1 MEKKYFKI
9 KYNDLYYKNILI
21 KKEYQNF
28 IESFQ
33 NSFPNI
39 EENKLLFQCEINSKK
54 YTFSNQKEYSIF
66 IQNIS
71 KFPKFIKL
79 SYKYINFD
87 LKIHNGIQCN
97 FCGLLPIIGNRF
109 KCSVCL
115 DYNLCDKCEKEIGEN
130 HKHCFIKLRNNES
143 INLIKSKMNYICLN
157 KNYKFNT
164 LNNNNIFPI
173 FVELL
178 NSGNVSWSNPCYFSC
193 LENESD
199 LSGKFIKI
207 LKDIHIEEKIK
218 IKIILDLSNIKKDG
232 IYKSVWCLKN
242 EKNQFF
248 GEKITFYINCKF
260 ENEKIKEN
268 IKTIKLNKIKVI
280 KSRNSNNIDYLN
292 LMKEMKNEY
301 KILLNVNDFIII
313 NALMNTRG
321 NKKLAFE
328 NLCTQIKFSSCV
340 KKLLEKN

>member
-9 KYNDLYYKNILI
+9 KYNDMYYKNIFI

-28 IESFQ
+28 IESFK
-33 NSFPNI
+33 NSFPTI
-39 EENKLLFQCEINSKK
+39 EENKLIFQCEINSKK
-54 YTFSNQKEYSIF
+54 YTFSNQLEYCIF
-66 IQNIS
+66 LQNIS

-79 SYKYINFD
+79 SYNYINCD
-87 LKIHNGIQCN
+87 LKIHIGIQCN

-109 KCSVCL
+109 KCSVCH
-115 DYNLCDKCEKEIGEN
+115 DYNLCEKCEKEIGEDHN
-130 HKHCFIKLRNNES
+130 HCFIKLRNSES

-157 KNYKFNT
+157 KKYKFNT

-173 FVELL
+173 YVELL

-193 LENESD
+193 LEKESD

-207 LKDIHIEEKIK
+207 LKDIHIEENIK

-248 GEKITFYINCKF
+248 GKKITFYINCKF
-260 ENEKIKEN
+260 ENEKIQEN
-268 IKTIKLNKIKVI
+268 IKTIKLNKINII
-280 KSRNSNNIDYLN
+280 KSGNINNIDYLN
-292 LMKEMKNEY
+292 LLKEMKNEY

-328 NLCTQIKFSSCV
+328 NLCTQIKFSCV